1 MKRLVLASGSPR
13 RREVLAALGL
23 EFDVRRP
30 DMEEIV
36 LEGELPEATVCRLA
50 REKAAS
56 VDAERGEL
64 VLAADT
70 VVVLEGELLGKPTDA
85 QDAAGMLMRLAGRTH
100 DVFTGLALRSGTG
113 CVSAAA
119 RTEVSFRQFDRSEC
133 EAYVATGEPLDKAG
147 AYGIQ
152 GLGAALVDRIDG
164 DFHNVM
170 GLPVPT
176 FLELLVAAGYRY
188 RYGRI
193 VQEHRPENT

>member
-1 MKRLVLASGSPR
+1 MTRLVLASGSPR
-13 RREVLAALGL
+13 RRDVLASLGL
-23 EFDVRRP
+23 DFDVRRP

-36 LEGELPEATVCRLA
+36 LDGESPEVAVCRLA

-56 VDAERGEL
+56 VKVEPRDL

-70 VVVLEGELLGKPTDA
+70 VVVLNGDLLGKPTDA
-85 QDAAGMLMRLAGRTH
+85 QDATRMLMRLAGRTH
-100 DVFTGLALRSGTG
+100 DVFTGLALRTGAG

-119 RTEVSFRQFDRSEC
+119 RTEVTFRRFDRSEC

-152 GLGAALVDRIDG
+152 GFGAALVDRIDG
-164 DFHNVM
+164 DFYNVM

-176 FLELLVAAGYRY
+176 LLELLVAAGFRY
-188 RYGRI
+188 QYGQI
-193 VQEHRPENT
+193 VQDLPPEST